1 MVHEHAR
8 WAGWYPRML
17 WGSASPC
24 WVGRDGRYFSHACTL
39 NVMWLPT
46 TKLYVTPRET
56 TALRFYASAGQIHQT
71 WSFRGPGRQI
81 LLPSSRANIQTFVLF
96 FTMSSWEL
104 VIFSL
109 CCWGQTASTLEPL
122 SLQTVAFQYLY
133 LCSIRASSWS
143 LDD

>member
-17 WGSASPC
+17 WGSTSPC

-46 TKLYVTPRET
+46 TKLDVTPRET

-81 LLPSSRANIQTFVLF
+81 LLPSSRANVQTFVLF
-96 FTMSSWEL
+96 FHYVIMRISDLQSLLLRSNCIHVRTAEFPDSCLLILIFMQHQSLL
-104 VIFSL
+104 VH
-109 CCWGQTASTLEPL
+109 EH
-122 SLQTVAFQYLY
+122 
-133 LCSIRASSWS
+133 
-143 LDD
+143 